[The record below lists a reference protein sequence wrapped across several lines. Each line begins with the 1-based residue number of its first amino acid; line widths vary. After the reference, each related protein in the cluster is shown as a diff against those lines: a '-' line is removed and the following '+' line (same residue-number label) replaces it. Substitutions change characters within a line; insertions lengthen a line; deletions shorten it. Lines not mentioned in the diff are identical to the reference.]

1 MKTRQCVVGL
11 MFICLLGACGANV
24 PQPTHEIPTLA
35 ALPTL
40 TPTATPTVTP
50 SSAPTAHLSDT
61 PTLTT
66 TPSSTPSVTPSATIT
81 DTPTPTPSD
90 TPTIT
95 NTPEPTSDNE
105 GIVALALLAAQATVL
120 PQQLLPAAA
129 PTATFITLPPPAA
142 TSCAF
147 QPSGG
152 FGIVYQNDP
161 GLNALIGCPLGAPP
175 ITASMPS
182 ASQLYER
189 GEMFWLAGPPSVIY
203 ALFNT
208 GRFQRY
214 DDTYVDGVD
223 PVSGGEIPPAGLK
236 EPIRGFG
243 KVWRTFGEVRGMG
256 WALLDESGGQATVQ
270 IFDRGVMVYLPQR
283 GLIVTLINDPGGL
296 AGSWRMTQGSF

>member
-1 MKTRQCVVGL
+1 MKTIRFAFLLMMVCSVV
-11 MFICLLGACGANV
+11 ACGANV
-24 PQPTHEIPTLA
+24 VQPTRDVPTLA

-40 TPTATPTVTP
+40 TATDTPTVTP
-50 SSAPTAHLSDT
+50 SSAPTARLSDT
-61 PTLTT
+61 PTPTDA
-66 TPSSTPSVTPSATIT
+66 PSSTPSVTPSATIT
-81 DTPTPTPSD
+81 DTSTPTPSD

-120 PQQLLPAAA
+120 PQQAQAIV
-129 PTATFITLPPPAA
+129 PTPTFVTLPPAGT
-142 TSCAF
+142 TSCAYL
-147 QPSGG
+147 PPGG
-152 FGIVYQNDP
+152 FATAYQSDP
-161 GLNALIGCPLGAPP
+161 GLNALIGCPVGAPP
-175 ITASMPS
+175 ITSSIAS

-189 GEMFWLAGPPSVIY
+189 GEMFWLAGPPSAIY
-203 ALFNT
+203 ALFTT

-223 PVSGGEIPPAGLK
+223 PISGGEIPSAGLK

-270 IFDRGVMVYLPQR
+270 VFDRGTMIYLPQR
-283 GLIVTLINDPGGL
+283 GLIVILINDPGGIS
-296 AGSWRMTQGSF
+296 GSWRIIQGSF